1 MKVGHRAELLEQ
13 FVQVVEP
20 EDFLGDVAFDQD
32 VGAAGV
38 AAVVQHDA
46 IAGVGELGGERHEL
60 VVAAASAGDQRDP
73 RAAISDD
80 LIEDVH
86 SADFCDRH
94 GVSP

>member
-1 MKVGHRAELLEQ
+1 MQ
-13 FVQVVEP
+13 IVEP
-20 EDFLGDVAFDQD
+20 EDFLGDIALDQD

-46 IAGVGELGGERHEL
+46 VAGVGELGRQRHEL
-60 VVAAASAGDQRDP
+60 VVAATSAGDQRGP
-73 RAAISDD
+73 RPAISDD

-86 SADFCDRH
+86 SADVCDRH